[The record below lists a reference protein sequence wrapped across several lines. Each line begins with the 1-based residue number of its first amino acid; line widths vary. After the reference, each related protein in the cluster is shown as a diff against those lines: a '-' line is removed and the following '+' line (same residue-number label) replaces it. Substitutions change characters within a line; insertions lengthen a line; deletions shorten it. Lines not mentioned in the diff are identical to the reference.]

1 MFQRCSKGVPKV
13 FQRCS
18 CYTHSRDKRL
28 APRGRGWR
36 LLIQCC
42 VWGWKAESVVSE
54 SLLKNGSLAL
64 SPAKLSWVLWLP
76 LKTQTWP
83 LHILCMRTLTGW
95 EHSSMRWIW
104 HMDNIWMHMAHGC
117 TWWINENHIVQ
128 FFAKPV
134 SPNLLHRALAW
145 RGLRCTECTE
155 WVETSKKPR
164 KCLKNIL
171 TSSELFDIIH

>member
-1 MFQRCSKGVPKV
+1 M

-83 LHILCMRTLTGW
+83 LQILCMRALTGW

-104 HMDNIWMHMAHGC
+104 HMDAYGTWMHMVDQRKPHC
-117 TWWINENHIVQ
+117 TILCKTGI
-128 FFAKPV
+128 

-155 WVETSKKPR
+155 WVETSKKPK